1 MIVFQQLINGISLG
15 SIYALIA
22 LGFSMVYGIAKLLN
36 FAHGD
41 VLMIGAYTGFFVLS
55 AVGMGPQGVLVAIII
70 AMVMCVI
77 FALSIERLAYRPLRA
92 RGAPRLNY
100 LITAIAVSL
109 ILQNTARILP
119 FMGPTPR
126 RFPHP
131 PIVSIQV
138 LEGLNVSNIQII
150 IVALSALLMLILNFV
165 VNYTKR
171 GKAMRAVSFD
181 PQAASLMGI
190 SVNKTIAFTFA
201 LGATLAGAGGVLFA
215 SAYPLVSPTMGMMPG
230 LKAFVAAVLGGIG
243 SVPGAMLGGYVLGI
257 AEIFAAGFISSQFA
271 DAISFAILIIVLLFR
286 PAGILGKNYRAKV

>member
-41 VLMIGAYTGFFVLS
+41 VLMIGAYTGFFVLT
-55 AVGMGPQGVLVAIII
+55 ALGMGPQGVFI
-70 AMVMCVI
+70 ALIGSMAVCVI
-77 FALSIERLAYRPLRA
+77 FALSIERLAYRPLRS

-131 PIVSIQV
+131 PIMSIQIV
-138 LEGLNVSNIQII
+138 EGLNVSNIQII
-150 IVALSALLMLILNFV
+150 IVALSALLMLILN
-165 VNYTKR
+165 YCKLYQTRKSHA
-171 GKAMRAVSFD
+171 G
-181 PQAASLMGI
+181 SL
-190 SVNKTIAFTFA
+190 F
-201 LGATLAGAGGVLFA
+201 
-215 SAYPLVSPTMGMMPG
+215 
-230 LKAFVAAVLGGIG
+230 
-243 SVPGAMLGGYVLGI
+243 
-257 AEIFAAGFISSQFA
+257 
-271 DAISFAILIIVLLFR
+271 
-286 PAGILGKNYRAKV
+286 

>member
-1 MIVFQQLINGISLG
+1 MIVLQQLINGISLG

-55 AVGMGPQGVLVAIII
+55 ALGMGPQGVFI
-70 AMVMCVI
+70 ALIGAMIACVI
-77 FALSIERLAYRPLRA
+77 FALLIERLAYRPLRD

-131 PIVSIQV
+131 PIVSIQIV
-138 LEGLNVSNIQII
+138 EGLNISNIQVI
-150 IVALSALLMLILNFV
+150 IVVLSALLMLILNYI

-181 PQAASLMGI
+181 MQAASLMGI
-190 SVNKTIAFTFA
+190 SANRIIAFTFA

-271 DAISFAILIIVLLFR
+271 DAISFAILIVVLLFR
-286 PAGILGKNYRAKV
+286 PSGILGKNYRAKV